1 MELYIL
7 LAEIF
12 IAFGFLI
19 VGYTI
24 FKTIKD
30 MVKNKQ

>member
-1 MELYIL
+1 MELYIKIGEL
-7 LAEIF
+7 F
-12 IAFGFLI
+12 ITFGFLI
-19 VGYTI
+19 VGYTT